1 MNGLVDL
8 NNKSLS
14 QPATPLRSFPNTTI
28 DHSQSLPNSILR
40 GSRRTSI
47 YNIPLP
53 PHGLSE
59 ATTFLSQQ
67 LQHQLSERGRSRSR
81 HSTHNTT
88 SNHGSV
94 TPKLRRSVT
103 PNSRMSLT
111 PIRSR
116 RNSRRRSSIIITKTG
131 EKLYEPNYQG
141 PITIDYL
148 KFFCKT
154 LIQNQDKIN
163 QQQQQ
168 QRQQQLGEP
177 FVDTRD
183 LVTSEERNDSR
194 ISETSKHVT
203 QESTNVVSPFEKN
216 ESNSPLQ
223 IQEEFSQSLII
234 PSNND
239 NILESL
245 DETKQDVNDVVLQ
258 EQHSHIDEMP
268 QHDKDSP
275 EKPKPLS
282 YLQKILLAKSKKSS
296 LISRKTSDETPT
308 KEVVPKLDDLKQS
321 EENDVLANDTGKLD
335 SQFEQ
340 DNGEIIDK
348 IDHFAIQDNS
358 KISNSIFPDWRDNSE
373 SAGASTGAATISN
386 TLSNNVN
393 TEGPSTDI
401 LNDLES
407 AEDNQTS
414 AAGDSIKD
422 SEPDK
427 EDRVPVTTSS
437 TESNGQQT
445 ETVELA
451 KSQSDELNTKENE
464 NEGSNEIDWN
474 IQEPDFALMD
484 DEVPLQEPTPTNE
497 IEEMNEPHES
507 SSHEDDITPPLTN
520 TQEGGSLSMAKDQVT
535 PENLFISDQQLIDE
549 EALDASENEIIQ
561 DEFFVDNDQ
570 LASIF
575 EGIDDDIEED
585 ESTDDNDQEF
595 GLEPGKSNRVH
606 LTRIIPQ
613 KRKQSP
619 VSSTGVDV
627 SIRDVSYIVKSIQ
640 AHKSLNANLP
650 LRKKFKKPKSLL
662 REIVKSI
669 QEKSNEFLDTLM
681 DDLKSYAEH
690 RQSQTVD
697 MKDVLLYLQR
707 INFAG
712 KGSSTNETE
721 IDRISELAQ
730 KFLPLENL
738 IALDNDL
745 YDTISPQKKRQK

>member
-14 QPATPLRSFPNTTI
+14 QPATPPRSSPNTTI
-28 DHSQSLPNSILR
+28 EHSRSLPNSILR

-47 YNIPLP
+47 YSIPLP

-59 ATTFLSQQ
+59 ATAFLSQQ
-67 LQHQLSERGRSRSR
+67 LQHQTSERGRSRSR
-81 HSTHNTT
+81 HSTQNTP
-88 SNHGSV
+88 SNHGSM

-103 PNSRMSLT
+103 PNSRISLT

-116 RNSRRRSSIIITKTG
+116 RSSRRRSSIIITKTG

-163 QQQQQ
+163 QQQ
-168 QRQQQLGEP
+168 LGEP

-183 LVTSEERNDSR
+183 LLTSDQRNDRR
-194 ISETSKHVT
+194 IPETDNHMI
-203 QESTNVVSPFEKN
+203 QENAGILSPIEKN
-216 ESNSPLQ
+216 ESKSPLQ

-234 PSNND
+234 PSDNE
-239 NILESL
+239 NILGSF
-245 DETKQDVNDVVLQ
+245 DETKQDVNDVLK
-258 EQHSHIDEMP
+258 EQQNHIDEVL
-268 QHDKDSP
+268 QDEKVSP

-308 KEVVPKLDDLKQS
+308 KETVPNLNDPKS
-321 EENDVLANDTGKLD
+321 YNENDILADDKGKPDT
-335 SQFEQ
+335 QFEQ
-340 DNGEIIDK
+340 DNSEIIDK

-358 KISNSIFPDWRDNSE
+358 KISNSIFPDWRNNSE
-373 SAGASTGAATISN
+373 SASAAAISN
-386 TLSNNVN
+386 TLSNIEN
-393 TEGPSTDI
+393 TEEPSKDVF
-401 LNDLES
+401 NDLEP
-407 AEDNQTS
+407 AENSQIATTN
-414 AAGDSIKD
+414 DSVNDYD
-422 SEPDK
+422 SHERGK
-427 EDRVPVTTSS
+427 EDRLPETGSS
-437 TESNGQQT
+437 SSDSNGQQS

-451 KSQSDELNTKENE
+451 KPQSGELNLIETE

-474 IQEPDFALMD
+474 LQEPDFALMD
-484 DEVPLQEPTPTNE
+484 DEGPLREPTPTDE
-497 IEEMNEPHES
+497 IEEIRESHES
-507 SSHEDDITPPLTN
+507 FSQEDDVTPPLTN
-520 TQEGGSLSMAKDQVT
+520 AQEGGSLSMANDQVT
-535 PENLFISDQQLIDE
+535 PENSIISNQPLVEE
-549 EALDASENEIIQ
+549 EALDASEKEIIQ
-561 DEFFVDNDQ
+561 EEFFVDNDQ

-575 EGIDDDIEED
+575 EGIDDNIGDEE
-585 ESTDDNDQEF
+585 ETTDDNIQESEVERA
-595 GLEPGKSNRVH
+595 LVNRAH
-606 LTRIIPQ
+606 LARIIPQ

-619 VSSTGVDV
+619 IPSTGVDV
-627 SIRDVSYIVKSIQ
+627 TIRDVSYIVKSIQ
-640 AHKSLNANLP
+640 AHNSLSTSLS

-662 REIVKSI
+662 KEIVKSI

-681 DDLKSYAEH
+681 DDLKGYAEH

-712 KGSSTNETE
+712 KGNSSNETD
-721 IDRISELAQ
+721 INRISELAQ

-745 YDTISPQKKRQK
+745 CDTVSPQKKRQK